1 MLAASVANAQL
12 QGLSIAPLGTLPK
25 LLDIDTLADLRC
37 WVALQQQQQELPQHT
52 GPRQEPEE
60 EQQKQN
66 EAGTVW
72 QAERAL
78 LRQVAQRIVQQTSES
93 PD

>member
-1 MLAASVANAQL
+1 MLAASVANAQR
-12 QGLSIAPLGTLPK
+12 QGLSTAPLGTLPK

-52 GPRQEPEE
+52 EPRQEPEE
-60 EQQKQN
+60 EQQKD
-66 EAGTVW
+66 EAGTVGP
-72 QAERAL
+72 AERAL

-93 PD
+93 LD